1 LEIFIFIY
9 KMKKTCRTVAKL
21 FKKTKVVP
29 IYNTPVNT
37 FTNEP
42 QTPID
47 RLFDKMLNGK
57 IQYTDDNNN
66 TITVHPN
73 SLRTDWKTIETN
85 HHFKGLDAK
94 NVWKQLIVQLE
105 DDPQKKLLEFRKKLR
120 VFLQNY
126 ACVQTD
132 TDVQFQKCDNN
143 ICIISGKEA
152 PTSDI
157 DVTVKGDC
165 WDLNLYRLM
174 AIRELLKEIFDSD
187 TIFKRNL
194 ELVFKFFDLNLY
206 LSNFAILKKDTNNPK
221 LADYIISHDFEK
233 QFNFIKNEQR
243 NTFNTGDDYIENY
256 YKIVE
261 DTNKLLC
268 KYENSGHNQ
277 EKENE
282 IINYISEIAK
292 YEDECYVTQGAFM
305 HVVYMMQQRK
315 PLHEIGDGD
324 EFKNTKI
331 IFNEFMINSI
341 LENLHFASTHAG
353 ESRGKYLFRVLDAD
367 YKRNLLTFPNV
378 HTQNI
383 NFFVNTVEV
392 ITRALRPI
400 WRKVE
405 EYISFDSFVKLHTYR
420 YNKNVE
426 KGTIN
431 DMESKFN
438 KLLSDISEDTI
449 NSIFDSIQNH
459 ASKRL
464 PRLTFPFEGGRV
476 AVKKLLDATN
486 APVKKSVNGRMCVV
500 YIDAKRRQYVKQN
513 GTNVRLTEAKKQKST
528 QSNGRKSK
536 K

>member
-1 LEIFIFIY
+1 
-9 KMKKTCRTVAKL
+9 MNKTCRQGFKNL
-21 FKKTKVVP
+21 FTLGKKSNKVKP
-29 IYNTPVNT
+29 IYNSTPVEALT
-37 FTNEP
+37 TQPES
-42 QTPID
+42 PID
-47 RLFDKMLNGK
+47 RLFYKMSNGK

-66 TITVHPN
+66 IITVKPN
-73 SLRTDWKTIETN
+73 SLQTDWKTIEKS
-85 HHFKGLDAK
+85 HRFQGLDAK
-94 NVWKQLIVQLE
+94 NVWKKLIVELE
-105 DDPQKKLLEFRKKLR
+105 NDPQKELLEFRKKLR
-120 VFLQNY
+120 VFLQNF

-132 TDVQFQKCDNN
+132 TDVQFLKCDNN

-174 AIRELLKEIFDSD
+174 AIRELLKEIFDDD

-206 LSNFAILKKDTNNPK
+206 LSNFAILKKDTTNPN
-221 LADYIISHDFEK
+221 LADYIISHDFAE
-233 QFNFIKNEQR
+233 QFSFIKNEQR
-243 NTFNTGDDYIENY
+243 NTFNTSDNYINSY

-268 KYENSGHNQ
+268 DYEKSDHNQ
-277 EKENE
+277 EKENI
-282 IINYISEIAK
+282 IINHISQIAQ

-315 PLHEIGDGD
+315 PLHEIGKD
-324 EFKNTKI
+324 EINKEKNIKQ

-367 YKRNLLTFPNV
+367 YKRNLLTFSNTQ
-378 HTQNI
+378 TQNI
-383 NFFVNTVEV
+383 NYFVTTVEV
-392 ITRALRPI
+392 ITHALKPI
-400 WRKVE
+400 WGKVE
-405 EYISFDSFVKLHTYR
+405 NFDLFVELHNNR

-431 DMESKFN
+431 DMESVFN

-449 NSIFDSIQNH
+449 NSIFDSIQIQT
-459 ASKRL
+459 SQRL
-464 PRLTFPFEGGRV
+464 SRLTSPFKGGRV

-513 GTNVRLTEAKKQKST
+513 GVNVRLTEAKKQKST